1 MDITYYPNKSSSY
14 DTNIGDDIMKL
25 IQIALKYCKKA
36 VCILLIILMIFSCTG
51 FTDNKNKYKIDEP
64 TKIELLNKAEIV
76 QWNEFDK
83 IMSFGSRFIIID
95 YYTGSYFV
103 CERHMGGLHA
113 DVETI
118 DKEATKS
125 LRSVYKDRENWKH
138 RPVLVVMEDG
148 RVYAASSFV
157 LDHAGRDDKPF
168 LKVVDDRSRG
178 YGRGE
183 NYDKIKNNGMEG
195 HICVHVR
202 GAKNHFDGKES
213 KEHQSNIDYLEKEK
227 EKNK

>member
-1 MDITYYPNKSSSY
+1 MDITYYTNKSSSY
-14 DTNIGDDIMKL
+14 DTNIGVDIMKL
-25 IQIALKYCKKA
+25 IQIALKYCKKV
-36 VCILLIILMIFSCTG
+36 VCILLIILMMFNTAG
-51 FTDNKNKYKIDEP
+51 FAANENKYKIDEP

-76 QWNEFDK
+76 QWNEFNK
-83 IMSFGSRFIIID
+83 IMSFGSRFIVID

-113 DVETI
+113 DIETI

-227 EKNK
+227 NK